1 MQKMKS
7 GAAAALEVCR
17 SFLEWLLVAVLT
29 GAACGVVG
37 SLFHI
42 AVDIATEVRTEHGW
56 LLWLLPA
63 AGAVIAAIYHFTHTE
78 GEGTNNIL
86 NSVRAGEKLP
96 ILLVPVIFIATTLTH
111 LFGGSA
117 GREGAA
123 LQIGGGMGYN
133 IGKMFRLDKD
143 DMRMATLCGMS
154 AVFSA
159 LFATP
164 LTATVFVIEVV
175 SVGAMQYSA
184 LLPCLLSALTA
195 HGTARLF
202 GLGHT
207 GYPMVEQLFD
217 PLMFG
222 RVLGFAILC
231 ALMSIVLCEV
241 LHATEHA
248 AKRVKNSYL
257 RAVIGGVLIIGLTLL
272 LGTRDYNGA
281 GGDVIMLALSG
292 TTNSNF
298 AFLWKLLFTAVT
310 IGFGFK
316 GGEIVPTFFIGATFG
331 CVIGPLLGIPAP
343 VAAALGLVGM
353 FCGVVNCPLA
363 SIILSIELF
372 GAGALPY
379 FALVCSIS
387 YMLSG
392 HFGLYSNQRILFS
405 KIKWQAEE

>member
-7 GAAAALEVCR
+7 GAGSVLEAAR
-17 SFLEWLLVAVLT
+17 SFVEWLLVSVLT

-37 SLFHI
+37 SLFHL
-42 AVDIATEVRTEHGW
+42 AVDRATEVRTANGW

-63 AGAVIAAIYHFTHTE
+63 AGAVIAALYHFTHTE

-86 NSVRAGEKLP
+86 NSVRGGEKLP
-96 ILLVPVIFIATTLTH
+96 AALVPVIFTATTLTH

-123 LQIGGGMGYN
+123 LQIGGGMGYK
-133 IGKMFRLDKD
+133 IGKALKLDRS

-175 SVGAMQYSA
+175 SVGALQYSA
-184 LLPCLLSALTA
+184 LVPCLLSAMSA
-195 HGTARLF
+195 HGVARLF

-207 GYPMVEQLFD
+207 GYPMVTEALA
-217 PLMFG
+217 PVMFG
-222 RVLGFAILC
+222 KVLVFAILC
-231 ALMSIVLCEV
+231 AVMSIVLCEV

-257 RAVIGGVLIIGLTLL
+257 RAVIGGAALIALTLL
-272 LGTRDYNGA
+272 CGTRDYNGA
-281 GGDVIMLALSG
+281 GGDVIMLALGG
-292 TTNSNF
+292 TVNSDI
-298 AFLWKLLFTAVT
+298 AFLWKLVFTAVT

-331 CVIGPLLGIPAP
+331 CVVGPLLGIPAP
-343 VAAALGLVGM
+343 LAAALGLTGM

-372 GAGALPY
+372 GSGALGY
-379 FALVCSIS
+379 FALVCGIS

-392 HFGLYSNQRILFS
+392 HFGLYSSQKILFS
-405 KIKWQAEE
+405 KLKWEAEE

>member
-1 MQKMKS
+1 MQKLKS
-7 GAAAALEVCR
+7 GACSVLEAAK
-17 SFLEWLLVAVLT
+17 SFLEWLLVSVLT

-37 SLFHI
+37 SLFHL
-42 AVDIATEVRTEHGW
+42 AVDRATEVRMAHGW

-63 AGAVIAAIYHFTHTE
+63 AGVVIAALYHFTHTE

-86 NSVRAGEKLP
+86 NSVRDGEKLP
-96 ILLVPVIFIATTLTH
+96 LALVPVIFSATTLTH

-123 LQIGGGMGYN
+123 LQIGGGMGYK
-133 IGKMFRLDKD
+133 IGKALKLDKS
-143 DMRMATLCGMS
+143 DMRMVTLCGMS

-175 SVGAMQYSA
+175 SVGALQYSA
-184 LLPCLLSALTA
+184 LVPCLLSAMAA
-195 HGTARLF
+195 HGVARLF

-207 GYPMVEQLFD
+207 GYPMVAE
-217 PLMFG
+217 PLAPMMFG
-222 RVLGFAILC
+222 KVLIFAILC
-231 ALMSIVLCEV
+231 AVMSIVLCEV
-241 LHATEHA
+241 LHTVEHT
-248 AKRVKNSYL
+248 AKRIKNSYL
-257 RAVIGGVLIIGLTLL
+257 RAVIGGALIIGLTLL
-272 LGTRDYNGA
+272 CGTRDYNGA
-281 GGDVIMLALSG
+281 GGDVILQALGG
-292 TTNSNF
+292 TANSNF
-298 AFLWKLLFTAVT
+298 AFLWKLVFTAVT

-331 CVIGPLLGIPAP
+331 CIVGPLLGIPAP
-343 VAAALGLVGM
+343 LAAALGLVGM

-372 GAGALPY
+372 GSGALGY
-379 FALVCSIS
+379 FALVCGIS

-392 HFGLYSNQRILFS
+392 HFGLYSSQKILFS
-405 KIKWQAEE
+405 KLKWEAEE